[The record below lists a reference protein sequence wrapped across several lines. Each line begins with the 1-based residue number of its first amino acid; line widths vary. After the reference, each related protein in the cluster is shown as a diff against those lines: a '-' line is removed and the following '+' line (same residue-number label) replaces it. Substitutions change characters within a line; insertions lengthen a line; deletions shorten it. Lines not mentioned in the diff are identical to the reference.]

1 MFWRQLEFGEFDV
14 SEMSLSALAR
24 LVADGKSDWVALPVF
39 TLRRFYHTQL
49 LVRADAG
56 IQTPADLRG
65 KRAGVPDYIQTS
77 VVWARGV
84 LADEYGVQPSD
95 LTWVMEREADRS
107 LGGALGF
114 VPPADLRFSFLAPD
128 KSLDRMLLDGELDVL
143 FHYITARNLVD
154 RSRADLHADSR
165 VRTLYPDVA
174 GGSDPLSR
182 GDRHVS
188 RESYGRGAP
197 LGARALSVGGAQHR
211 RCVQCGNGTRA
222 APLGRW
228 ARSLYRGRNRRE
240 GCARYRCSAIRGRI
254 ACAGRAKNW
263 TRSCVTCTN
272 STSRAGASMPRNCSR
287 RRHSRS
293 KRWTPDIW
301 GWGIGWLGLGIGRT
315 RHRAA
320 LGSNLASSLIA
331 WDFGGLGGGNY

>member
-1 MFWRQLEFGEFDV
+1 MSNIELSAAFTVNERTRPLLDGSVAPAGITLRLSPMESAEMFWRQLEFGEFDV
-14 SEMSLSALAR
+14 SEMSLSALSC

-65 KRAGVPDYIQTS
+65 MRAGVPDYIQTS

-174 GGSDPLSR
+174 A
-182 GDRHVS
+182 
-188 RESYGRGAP
+188 E
-197 LGARALSVGGAQHR
+197 
-211 RCVQCGNGTRA
+211 
-222 APLGRW
+222 
-228 ARSLYRGRNRRE
+228 
-240 GCARYRCSAIRGRI
+240 AIRYHAATGMYPVNHTVVVRRSVLERYPWAALNI
-254 ACAGRAKNW
+254 VDAFNAATERVLRRLVDGLGPYVGAGIVAKSVRDAVAVDPW
-263 TRSCVTCTN
+263 PYSVRRSRKELDTLLRYLHEQHI
-272 STSRAGASMPRNCSR
+272 TSRRVDAEE
-287 RRHSRS
+287 
-293 KRWTPDIW
+293 
-301 GWGIGWLGLGIGRT
+301 LF
-315 RHRAA
+315 AA
-320 LGSNLASSLIA
+320 ATLAL
-331 WDFGGLGGGNY
+331 